1 MESVK
6 NAVVSHL
13 ELNSLTWDEDLNFTR
28 LLNVL
33 RKLSKIQK
41 EHIKHFSDLEIHLG
55 SGPKIFVLAS
65 GKISL
70 PIEMI
75 EDFQH

>member
-6 NAVVSHL
+6 NSAISHL
-13 ELNSLTWDEDLNFTR
+13 ELNSLSWDEDLNFTR
-28 LLNVL
+28 LLIVL
-33 RKLSKIQK
+33 RKLAKFEK
-41 EHIKHFSDLEIHLG
+41 EHVHHFSDLEIHLG

-75 EDFQH
+75 ENFQI